1 MAEVNCRWIA
11 ARIPKKQKKFQNSRN
26 YKERFWIQFKDYL
39 FAAEYVNVFAYP
51 DLPHLESRGHHMIS
65 QKLPF
70 LFAPIGG
77 GAGDE
82 EGRDG
87 HNGGRANSDFI
98 SSKPQEKCWQD
109 DFFWLLNKRAT
120 LF

>member
-1 MAEVNCRWIA
+1 
-11 ARIPKKQKKFQNSRN
+11 
-26 YKERFWIQFKDYL
+26 
-39 FAAEYVNVFAYP
+39 
-51 DLPHLESRGHHMIS
+51 MIS
-65 QKLPF
+65 LKLSF
-70 LFAPIGG
+70 LFAPVGG

-109 DFFWLLNKRAT
+109 NFFLVT
-120 LF
+120 